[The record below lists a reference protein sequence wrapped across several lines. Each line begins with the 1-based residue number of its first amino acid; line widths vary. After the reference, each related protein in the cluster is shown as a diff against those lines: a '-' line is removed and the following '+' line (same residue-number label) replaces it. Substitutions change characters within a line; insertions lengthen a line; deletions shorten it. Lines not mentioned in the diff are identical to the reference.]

1 MKINRDENGNIIEVI
16 FAEGED
22 QNMAWLSLQ
31 NLEGQRQLQESMK
44 RLAQP
49 MPLMGGMGM
58 GMMPPMPPMP
68 PMMGGL
74 SDEQFKEYQK
84 QFEESFKSFKRYQE
98 RMAEINKETNEQLVA
113 INRQTARQVDELTKH
128 AAEYAF
134 GKPQPQNAEKN

>member
-31 NLEGQRQLQESMK
+31 NLEGQRQIQESMK

-58 GMMPPMPPMP
+58 GMMPPMPPMS
-68 PMMGGL
+68 PMMGV
-74 SDEQFKEYQK
+74 SDEQFKEYRK

-98 RMAEINKETNEQLVA
+98 EMTKINKEAAEQMAA
-113 INRQTARQVDELTKH
+113 INRQTTQQINELTKH
-128 AAEYAF
+128 ATEYAF
-134 GKPQPQNAEKN
+134 GAPQPENAEKN

>member
-31 NLEGQRQLQESMK
+31 NLEGQRQIQESMK

-49 MPLMGGMGM
+49 MPLMGGMGF
-58 GMMPPMPPMP
+58 GMMP
-68 PMMGGL
+68 MMGMGGM
-74 SDEQFKEYQK
+74 SAEQIKEYQK
-84 QFEESFKSFKRYQE
+84 RSKENLKRFQEQQAKINEEAAKQ
-98 RMAEINKETNEQLVA
+98 MAQ
-113 INRQTARQVDELTKH
+113 QVNELTKH

-134 GKPQPQNAEKN
+134 DTPQPQNAEKN